1 VARWQGGK
9 VARCILRQLNLS
21 VIIVDRQDINYILT
35 TLRVCLCTYFVLLS
49 KTSLSVTILTL
60 SFTSW
65 ITSLKWAP
73 FYRIEKIMS
82 SNLRVLVVATI
93 LSSAFIPSN
102 EAASQGWWEKATS
115 IIKSDTGQSVVGSLN
130 GAASTALSSSE
141 IGSGL
146 KEALRLGTEK
156 VTKQLG
162 TKNAFKLDKKIHIP
176 LPETLSIVDSTLS
189 KIGMNSLTQELEDR
203 LNVAAEQA
211 APKAKELFLNAIT
224 KMTINDAQ
232 DILAG
237 PNDAATSYLRKT
249 MGLSLEKEMNPVIEQ
264 TLAQSGAIRAYDQ
277 VIGKYAQIPFSQ
289 TIKTDLNKYVVAK
302 AMDGI
307 FYYVAMEE
315 AAIRENPAKRTT
327 ELLKQVFSAQ

>member
-1 VARWQGGK
+1 M
-9 VARCILRQLNLS
+9 
-21 VIIVDRQDINYILT
+21 
-35 TLRVCLCTYFVLLS
+35 
-49 KTSLSVTILTL
+49 
-60 SFTSW
+60 SF
-65 ITSLKWAP
+65 
-73 FYRIEKIMS
+73 
-82 SNLRVLVVATI
+82 NLRVLIIVTL
-93 LSSAFIPSN
+93 LSSTFIPSN
-102 EAASQGWWEKATS
+102 EAASQGWWEKATNV
-115 IIKSDTGQSVVGSLN
+115 IKSDVGQNVVGSLN
-130 GAASTALSSSE
+130 GTASTALSSSE
-141 IGSGL
+141 ISNGL
-146 KEALRLGTEK
+146 KEALRLGTGK

-162 TKNAFKLDKKIHIP
+162 TENAFKLDKEIHIP

-224 KMTINDAQ
+224 KMTINDAK

-237 PNDAATSYLRKT
+237 PNNAATSYLRKT
-249 MGLSLEKEMNPVIEQ
+249 MGLSLEKEMYPVVEQ
-264 TLAQSGAIRAYDQ
+264 TLAQSGAVRAYDQ

-289 TIKTDLNKYVVAK
+289 TIKTDLNKYVVTK